1 MGTSFSF
8 TETLIKVLVYTKWK
22 SLKSF
27 QKNLKNACFLL
38 WSSSLLIFLTTLGKN
53 ELERFHIN
61 RLLKARKITTH
72 DGPGSWRRLLNW
84 NDASRFTVSNF
95 QSRLTTSSNRT
106 SSFRLHICV
115 YQVNLLWLSWQ
126 NVERNYKIYLRESAA
141 KRTRITQRIF
151 STKKSLT

>member
-38 WSSSLLIFLTTLGKN
+38 WSSSLLIFLTTVGKN

-72 DGPGSWRRLLNW
+72 DGPGSWRRLLLNW

-95 QSRLTTSSNRT
+95 QSRLTTSSKHVQHVHSEPHHFDCT
-106 SSFRLHICV
+106 SVFTRSTYYGLVDKMLNVIIKYTF
-115 YQVNLLWLSWQ
+115 VNQ
-126 NVERNYKIYLRESAA
+126 QQRGRE
-141 KRTRITQRIF
+141 
-151 STKKSLT
+151 